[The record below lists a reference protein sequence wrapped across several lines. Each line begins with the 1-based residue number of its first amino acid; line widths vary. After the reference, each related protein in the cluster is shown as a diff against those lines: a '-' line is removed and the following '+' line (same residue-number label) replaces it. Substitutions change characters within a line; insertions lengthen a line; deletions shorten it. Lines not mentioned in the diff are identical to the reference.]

1 MEDRLKSAVEEADK
15 KKALKEVAKV
25 TVKEKSTIV
34 ENAKKRARVAKRAQA
49 LVEQNL
55 AKVTAKLKEV
65 ELRLAGAESLN
76 LAKDKEI
83 TELKATVEVSED
95 KWYNTG
101 FTDAENLAKPVM
113 FQSQQY
119 GFGKGWMAA
128 LLAVGVLEDSSFKNL
143 DQIPYPEPSPPVHNT
158 TNAEDE
164 ETESMKELV

>member
-1 MEDRLKSAVEEADK
+1 MEDRLKSAAEEADK
-15 KKALKEVAKV
+15 KKALKEVVEV
-25 TVKEKSTIV
+25 TVREKSTVV
-34 ENAKKRARVAKRAQA
+34 ENAKNRARVAERAQA

-55 AKVTAKLKEV
+55 AEVTAKLKEV
-65 ELRLAGAESLN
+65 KLRLSGAESLN
-76 LAKDKEI
+76 SAKDKEI
-83 TELKATVEVSED
+83 VELKATVEVSED

-143 DQIPYPEPSPPVHNT
+143 DQIPYLEPSPPVHNT
-158 TNAEDE
+158 NNAEDE
-164 ETESMKELV
+164 VTESMRELA